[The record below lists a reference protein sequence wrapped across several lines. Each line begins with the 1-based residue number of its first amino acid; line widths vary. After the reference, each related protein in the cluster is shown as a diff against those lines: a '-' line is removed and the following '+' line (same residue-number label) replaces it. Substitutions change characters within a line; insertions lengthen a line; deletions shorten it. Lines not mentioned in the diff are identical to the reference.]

1 MKMPVQVAHRTT
13 LRKGLPRAQWK
24 QPQRG
29 VVLVI
34 ALILLVVISVLAVTG
49 MRNASSSESVLGN
62 VRTTELAT
70 QAAEVA
76 LRHCESSV
84 LKMQKNAKGDTSSP
98 EATYP
103 TTFSLAHILTA
114 STPPHWQDT
123 AGNWDVAPSSVY
135 VIPMSFTT
143 RREWRLPLNC
153 ANPSA
158 WSSHCLSCYRMVL
171 LSIRPHLS
179 SLPAALVLKLP
190 PPMDTRDAGSPTFQA
205 REPTTKRRRNVFIR
219 ASSKKVFDHTDGKTE
234 T

>member
-1 MKMPVQVAHRTT
+1 MKMPVHVAHRTT
-13 LRKGLPRAQWK
+13 MRKGLPRAPWT

-49 MRNASSSESVLGN
+49 MRNAGSSESVLGN

-123 AGNWDVAPSSVY
+123 AGNWDVAPSSAY
-135 VIPMSFTT
+135 V
-143 RREWRLPLNC
+143 LPLSLVNQAGMSIVVTYQRAPEC
-153 ANPSA
+153 MVEPLPVMLLDGTVVST
-158 WSSHCLSCYRMVL
+158 SSFVVTARGFGPEVAAADASRT
-171 LSIRPHLS
+171 RP
-179 SLPAALVLKLP
+179 V
-190 PPMDTRDAGSPTFQA
+190 GSEVWLQSHI
-205 REPTTKRRRNVFIR
+205 ELQ
-219 ASSKKVFDHTDGKTE
+219 
-234 T
+234 